1 MSKTDGI
8 MSRLLAVIA
17 ITSVFGISISV
28 TTALAE
34 NQSRTPKA
42 QFLINK
48 ENASPI
54 GIDALMKRLEEP
66 DAQGRRSCLKRWKVI
81 WSEVKHQNPWAMLAM
96 ALENR
101 LVQNQSAIRHVSQ
114 FEIQASNRLNLAAN
128 IYYLNAGDKPF
139 LKQFEDGF
147 TNLRGSANSRAR
159 VAQWAMSERAP
170 NSPFLEYASCIV
182 RSQSSAAAEICFD
195 SLAKS
200 TGALWFEDFLNEVDD
215 DAILKPTDVRC

>member
-1 MSKTDGI
+1 MCQTS
-8 MSRLLAVIA
+8 LAIVA
-17 ITSVFGISISV
+17 LTSILGVSISV
-28 TTALAE
+28 TAAMAD
-34 NQSRTPKA
+34 NQSRTPKDP
-42 QFLINK
+42 FLINK

-66 DAQGRRSCLKRWKVI
+66 DSQGRRSCLKRWKVI
-81 WSEVKHQNPWAMLAM
+81 WSEVEHQNPWAMFAM
-96 ALENR
+96 AQENR
-101 LVQNQSAIRHVSQ
+101 LVQNQSAIRHVSP
-114 FEIQASNRLNLAAN
+114 FDMQASNRLNLAAN

-147 TNLRGSANSRAR
+147 TNLRGAANSRAR

-170 NSPFLEYASCIV
+170 DSPLLVYASCVI

-200 TGALWFEDFLNEVDD
+200 TGALRFEDFLKEVDD